1 MKKYNKPYVEEF
13 VLKTNVILFVAVSD
27 ETLDYNK
34 GVDEE
39 WN

>member
-1 MKKYNKPYVEEF
+1 MRIYDKPYVEEF
-13 VLKTNVILFVAVSD
+13 VFKTNDILLVSVSD